1 MAEDISALVDYET
14 IPLPRKPRLAPWVT
28 LVDLGDNRM
37 QLRGAEFSFTLHH
50 PLFIETFQSVHPL
63 LDGQRTVEEIVAS
76 RDPKY
81 LPTTITFLL
90 KMLRANGIL
99 QEGVI
104 SPPPPLTPEYLKEN
118 ESQIQFFSH
127 FVLDPVGT
135 LALLHQARVALIG
148 SDSIKN
154 RVLQGLL
161 GMGFGSL
168 IEIEGLSKKTAYDP
182 SQLHKEVIGQLK
194 EVDFL
199 IACQDTTDY
208 RFFQTLNAVCLET
221 QTRWIHVSISGTK
234 GLMGPTFIPHQS
246 ACYVCYDKRVASNAT
261 ELQSYLAYQKQ
272 NNSNRPS
279 ENEGSLSPLWSTLA
293 EQVTL
298 EVARIISGFAPPK
311 TIGRLY
317 EFEATTPLVGEHDVL
332 RLPRCPACNLKEPK
346 REIWDL
352 MTLNQTSID
361 K

>member
-1 MAEDISALVDYET
+1 MVENTSASVDYLT
-14 IPLPRKPRLAPWVT
+14 VPLPRKPRLAPWVT

-37 QLRGAEFSFTLHH
+37 QLRGAEFSFTLKH
-50 PLFIETFQSVHPL
+50 PLFIETLQSVHTL
-63 LDGQRTVEEIVAS
+63 LDGQRTVEEIVSA

-99 QEGVI
+99 QEGVV
-104 SPPPPLTPEYLKEN
+104 SPPPPLTPDSLKEN

-148 SDSIKN
+148 SDSITS
-154 RVLQGLL
+154 RIQQGLL

-168 IEIEGLSKKTAYDP
+168 VQIKGLSEKTAYD
-182 SQLHKEVIGQLK
+182 STQLHKEVIGQL
-194 EVDFL
+194 EEMDFL

-208 RFFQTLNAVCLET
+208 RFFETLNAVCLET
-221 QTRWIHVSISGTK
+221 QTRWMHVAISGTK
-234 GLMGPTFIPHQS
+234 GVMGPTIIPHQS
-246 ACYVCYDKRVASNAT
+246 ACYVCYDKRMASNSP
-261 ELQSYLAYQKQ
+261 ELESYLAYQKQ
-272 NNSNRPS
+272 NNSGRLSKS
-279 ENEGSLSPLWSTLA
+279 EGFLNPLWSTFA

-317 EFEATTPLVGEHDVL
+317 EFEATTPLVEEHDVL

-346 REIWDL
+346 REAWDL
-352 MTLNQTSID
+352 ISFNP
-361 K
+361 

>member
-1 MAEDISALVDYET
+1 MTNPGIMAEDTSVTVDYVT
-14 IPLPRKPRLAPWVT
+14 VPLPRKPRLAPWVT

-37 QLRGAEFSFTLHH
+37 QLRGAEFSFTLQH

-90 KMLRANGIL
+90 KMLRANGVL
-99 QEGVI
+99 QEGVV
-104 SPPPPLTPEYLKEN
+104 SPPPPLAPENLKEN
-118 ESQIQFFSH
+118 ENMVQFFSH

-148 SDSIKN
+148 SDSITS
-154 RVLQGLL
+154 RVRKGLL
-161 GMGFGSL
+161 SMGFGSL
-168 IEIEGLSKKTAYDP
+168 VAIEGLSKKTAYDP
-182 SQLHKEVIGQLK
+182 SQLHKEVTGQLK

-199 IACQDTTDY
+199 IACQDTADY
-208 RFFQTLNAVCLET
+208 RFFQTLNTVCLET
-221 QTRWIHVSISGTK
+221 QTRWMHVAISGTK
-234 GLMGPTFIPHQS
+234 GLMGPTIVPHQS
-246 ACYVCYDKRVASNAT
+246 ACYVCYDKRMASNAS
-261 ELQSYLAYQKQ
+261 ELQGYLAYQKQ
-272 NNSNRPS
+272 TEPS
-279 ENEGSLSPLWSTLA
+279 KSEGFLSPLWSTLA

-317 EFEATTPLVGEHDVL
+317 EFEATTPVVEGHDVL

-346 REIWDL
+346 REAWDL
-352 MTLNQTSID
+352 LSLNQ
-361 K
+361 

>member
-1 MAEDISALVDYET
+1 MVENTSVTVDYVT
-14 IPLPRKPRLAPWVT
+14 VPLPRKPRLAPWIT

-37 QLRGAEFSFTLHH
+37 QLRGAEFSLTLRH
-50 PLFIETFQSVHPL
+50 PLFIETFQSVHTL
-63 LDGQRTVEEIVAS
+63 LDGQRTVEEIVSA

-104 SPPPPLTPEYLKEN
+104 SPPPPLTPENLKEN

-154 RVLQGLL
+154 RIQQGLL

-168 IEIEGLSKKTAYDP
+168 IKVEGLSKKTAYDP
-182 SQLHKEVIGQLK
+182 SQLHKEVIDQLE

-199 IACQDTTDY
+199 IACQDTADY
-208 RFFQTLNAVCLET
+208 RFFETLNAVCLET
-221 QTRWIHVSISGTK
+221 QTRWMHVSISGTK
-234 GLMGPTFIPHQS
+234 ALMGPTIIPRQS
-246 ACYVCYDKRVASNAT
+246 ACYVCYDKRVASNAS
-261 ELQSYLAYQKQ
+261 ELESYLAYQKQ
-272 NNSNRPS
+272 TEPS
-279 ENEGSLSPLWSTLA
+279 KNEGFLSALWSILA

-298 EVARIISGFAPPK
+298 EVARIISGFASPK

-317 EFEATTPLVGEHDVL
+317 EFEATTPLVEGHDVL
-332 RLPRCPACNLKEPK
+332 RLPRCPACNIKEPK
-346 REIWDL
+346 REPWDL
-352 MTLNQTSID
+352 LSLNPLNQ
-361 K
+361 